1 MYKINGYSNEYRFVK
16 YLNGKRIG
24 QLNPMFRFLIIK
36 LFPNYNE
43 KMIIK
48 CWKNKELQKSDIFVE
63 VNGIVKGISIKMGMK
78 NSVHLEPISEFIHF
92 LIENRVDREVVINY
106 LRYHY
111 ADGSTNGKGDKR
123 LSSEE
128 YKVNN
133 QDSIDM
139 INNCFNN
146 KELLIKAIDRFIL
159 KGRNSDYRVD
169 AIICG
174 EVNDFVWITRDDI
187 LNVILSKKD
196 VYSTGVH
203 FGPLTCQPQ
212 SRCLNYNPKYE
223 KCRFNVQIKWYN
235 LFDDIIENMN
245 NNVVVR

>member
-1 MYKINGYSNEYRFVK
+1 MYKINGYCNEYRFVK

-146 KELLIKAIDRFIL
+146 KELLTNAIDRFIL

-187 LNVILSKKD
+187 LKVILSKKRYLFNWCSFWSVD
-196 VYSTGVH
+196 MSTA
-203 FGPLTCQPQ
+203 
-212 SRCLNYNPKYE
+212 
-223 KCRFNVQIKWYN
+223 I
-235 LFDDIIENMN
+235 
-245 NNVVVR
+245 

>member
-78 NSVHLEPISEFIHF
+78 NSIHLEPISEFIHF

-111 ADGSTNGKGDKR
+111 ADGSTNGKGNKR

-146 KELLIKAIDRFIL
+146 KELLTKAIDRFIL

-203 FGPLTCQPQ
+203 FGPLTCQP
-212 SRCLNYNPKYE
+212 
-223 KCRFNVQIKWYN
+223 
-235 LFDDIIENMN
+235 
-245 NNVVVR
+245 